1 MFCPVV
7 PREKLMDSMNRRI
20 ITGLLLLAVPLG
32 LAALTRESLRTPS
45 GVLVE
50 MACRSFQPGEPVL
63 FVLKSRDVLAVRLR
77 FLGKDIVLKPDA
89 SGEEP
94 LVFFGIDLDV
104 KAGPCPLDILA
115 EKRDGALEDLHREVV
130 ISGKT
135 FPSQKIWVAHEFVTP
150 SRSAVERI
158 AREAEIVGLV
168 YSSSD
173 PEWLG
178 DGGFMPPHP
187 AKAWPNFGQRRLTNN
202 VLSSVHGGVDLQ
214 VPWGEPIRAVNRG
227 RVVLA
232 SPLYLSGNSI
242 IIDHGLGTFSFYGH
256 LSELLVNRGDMVDK
270 GAIIGKCGSTGR
282 STGPHLHWSMRV
294 GDSRVDPFAM
304 LAPTDFEDTSVP
316 LTNEK

>member
-1 MFCPVV
+1 
-7 PREKLMDSMNRRI
+7 MDPMNRRI
-20 ITGLLLLAVPLG
+20 VVALLLLAVPLG
-32 LAALTRESLRTPS
+32 LTALTRESLRTPS

-77 FLGKDIVLKPDA
+77 FMGKNAVLKPDA
-89 SGEEP
+89 PGGAP
-94 LVFFGIDLDV
+94 LAFFGIDLDV
-104 KAGPCPLDILA
+104 KPGPFPLDILA
-115 EKRDGALEDLHREVV
+115 EKLDGTLEDTRRDVI

-135 FPSQKIWVAHEFVTP
+135 FPSQKIWVAQEFVTP
-150 SRSAVERI
+150 SRTATERI
-158 AREAEIVGLV
+158 GREAEIVALV
-168 YSSSD
+168 YASSD

-178 DGGFMPPHP
+178 DGGFIAPHP

-232 SPLYLSGNSI
+232 SPLYLSGNSV

-256 LSELLVNRGDMVDK
+256 LSKLLVHRGDMVDK
-270 GAIIGKCGSTGR
+270 GAIIGECGSTGR
-282 STGPHLHWSMRV
+282 STGPHLHWSIRV

-304 LAPTDFEDTSVP
+304 LAFP
-316 LTNEK
+316 LGRDRDS